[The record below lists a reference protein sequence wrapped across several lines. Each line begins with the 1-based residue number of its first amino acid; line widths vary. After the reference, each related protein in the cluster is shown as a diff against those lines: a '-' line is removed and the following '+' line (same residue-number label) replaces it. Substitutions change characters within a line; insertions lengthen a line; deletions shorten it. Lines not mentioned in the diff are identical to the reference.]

1 MASKWAHL
9 KGKVPERAPTA
20 RDVGLAEEL
29 KKIEETTIDVLTDEY
44 NALWKESDDL
54 AALAKANKLKMDAR
68 EIMIRKRLAA
78 KGIDGAMVN
87 GYTWTEKFEP
97 YPVCEDPAAIV
108 EYFRTHEME
117 DQLVLTNTELANR
130 LKTFVKDEAARGE
143 LQIITIPGENGEED
157 RTEVRSSVPGV
168 KVFLKADLSRVKSS
182 KKE

>member
-1 MASKWAHL
+1 MASKWGHL
-9 KGKVPERAPTA
+9 KGKVPERQPTV
-20 RDVGLAEEL
+20 RDLGLAEEL
-29 KKIEETTIDVLTDEY
+29 KKLDDVDINQLTDEY

-54 AALAKANKLKMDAR
+54 AALTKANKLKMDAR

-108 EYFRTHEME
+108 EYFKEHGME
-117 DQLVLTNTELANR
+117 DQLALTTTELASR
-130 LKTFVKDEAARGE
+130 LKKFVKEEADRGE
-143 LQIITIPGENGEED
+143 LQITTVPGENGED
-157 RTEVRSSVPGV
+157 DTTEVRSSVPGV
-168 KVFLKADLSRVKSS
+168 KVFLKADLSRVKS

>member
-9 KGKVPERAPTA
+9 KGQIPERAPTA
-20 RDVGLAEEL
+20 RDVALQEAL
-29 KKIEETTIDVLTDEY
+29 QKIDAADIGQLTEEY

-54 AALAKANKLKMDAR
+54 AALVKANKLQMDAR
-68 EIMIRKRLAA
+68 EILIRKRLAA
-78 KGIDGAMVN
+78 KGIEGAMVN

-97 YPVCEDPAAIV
+97 FPVCEDPAAIV
-108 EYFRTHEME
+108 NYFETHDMA
-117 DQLVLTNTELANR
+117 DQLKLTNTELASR
-130 LKTFVKDEAARGE
+130 LKSFVKDEAARGE
-143 LQIITIPGENGEED
+143 LQIINIPGADGEED

>member
-9 KGKVPERAPTA
+9 KGKVPEKAPTL
-20 RDVGLAEEL
+20 RDMALGEEL
-29 KKIEETTIDVLTDEY
+29 NKIDAADIGQLTDEY

-54 AALAKANKLKMDAR
+54 AALVKANKLKMDAR
-68 EIMIRKRLAA
+68 EILIRKRLAS
-78 KGIDGAMVN
+78 KGVDGAMVN

-108 EYFRTHEME
+108 EYFRTHDME
-117 DQLVLTNTELANR
+117 DQLTLSNTELASR
-130 LKTFVKDEAARGE
+130 LKSFVKDEASRGE
-143 LQIITIPGENGEED
+143 LQVITIPGENGEED
-157 RTEVRSSVPGV
+157 TTEVRSSIPGV

>member
-1 MASKWAHL
+1 MAGKWNHL
-9 KGKVPERAPTA
+9 KGKIPERAPTA
-20 RDVGLAEEL
+20 RDIGLAEEL
-29 KKIEETTIDVLTDEY
+29 KKLDETDINLLTDEY

-54 AALAKANKLKMDAR
+54 ATLVKANKLKMDAR

-78 KGIDGAMVN
+78 KGIEGAMVN

-97 YPVCEDPAAIV
+97 YPVCEDPKAIV
-108 EYFRTHEME
+108 EYFETHDMA
-117 DQLVLTNTELANR
+117 DQLVLSNTELASR
-130 LKTFVKDEAARGE
+130 LKSFVKDEAARGE